1 MDVDVG
7 LTTTV
12 VPVPPVLQLIPLT
25 PSVVNVTEVPGHKF
39 VVPFGADAEIF
50 NAHIRIIIT
59 YPSFVCK
66 PKSCVLVILGD

>member
-25 PSVVNVTEVPGHKF
+25 PSVVKVTEVPGHKL
-39 VVPFGADAEIF
+39 VVPLAADAEIF
-50 NAHIRIIIT
+50 KAHKRVMYT
-59 YPSFVCK
+59 
-66 PKSCVLVILGD
+66 

>member
-25 PSVVNVTEVPGHKF
+25 PSVVNVTEVPGHKL
-39 VVPFGADAEIF
+39 VVPFGADTEIF
-50 NAHIRIIIT
+50 NAHKRVKIT
-59 YPSFVCK
+59 IPS
-66 PKSCVLVILGD
+66 PKLFDAVFC